1 MSSVRHLLIALLL
14 AAVSLSAQRGG
25 GLAKPAAA
33 GPPFSPPAAL
43 KTFRLGEDF
52 QIELFAAEPLIS
64 DPVAMEID
72 EDGRLYVVE
81 MHGYPLDV
89 GGSGRV
95 VLLDDTDGNGTP
107 DRSRVFADKLR
118 LPTGIMRWKNGVIVT
133 DSPEVWYFEDS
144 NGDGAADVRRLLLT
158 GFALTN
164 PQHTTNAP
172 LYGLDNWIYLANEGP
187 VRTIRYGDV
196 FGDAGSPVH
205 FPDRPDGPRLPP
217 NADGRNVRFR
227 PDTFELEML
236 SARSQFG
243 QTFDAWGRHFLNTN
257 NRHLYHEVIAARYLA
272 RNRSLVV
279 PTTIEQVPDYRQPA
293 EVFAITENPRVEML
307 TDVGVMTAACGVT
320 YYLADLFPS
329 AYRRATF
336 VAEGAHNLVH
346 VASVR
351 DHGATFRA
359 SRMHD
364 GREFLAS
371 TDPWFRPVNFYIGP
385 DGALY
390 LLDYY
395 RKLFEHPEWMDEAT
409 AKSPD
414 LYAGKDRGR
423 IYRIVPR
430 GTPAPTWMGRTRL
443 SKAPVDELVRR
454 LSEPNIWWRRHAQR
468 LLVDRK
474 PAGADGP
481 LIAVTTVGESPV
493 GRVHALWS
501 LDGIGQLT
509 DDVIVRALND
519 SAAGVRENAIRLAEK
534 RLVSDPSSVLV
545 PALVAMKGDADPKV
559 RLQLLLTLGFVDT
572 PAAQTVRSDLLI
584 TNVEDDWMQIAALSA
599 ARVSGLDLLR
609 AIERRMPD
617 KETPGWRSLY
627 GRIGT
632 MVAASGDVEVARE
645 TLRSAIQ
652 PGNARMTTWWQGPML
667 AGFASGLR
675 PDARRNSA
683 FDVERAMLAAAAMQP
698 APAPLRGAILDVLE
712 RLGLPPGAAAADAIA
727 QAERYVPVV
736 EAGEELRVAAVR
748 VLALAGA
755 DRFEPQ
761 LRAVLSRADSAAVQI
776 AAVRALGDVSGD
788 RPAATFLE
796 LWPRW
801 TPAVRDEAVRAF
813 MREPGRIRM
822 LVDAVSAGRIQRME
836 IDRPLRIRLMMQQ
849 DEQLRTRARALFA
862 ESPAA
867 ATAAL
872 KRYAKVAGMRGDATR
887 GAEVFGRAC
896 SMCHQ
901 YRGASGSPYGPDVG
915 EVRNRTTASLLTD
928 ILNPNHS
935 IADGYELWMVQLADG
950 TTIGGVVG
958 AETPT
963 SVTFRMPAGM
973 QKTVARSDIVS
984 MQIANASAMPE
995 RLEAQI
1001 TLQQMADLVAF
1012 IRGR

>member
-1 MSSVRHLLIALLL
+1 MIT
-14 AAVSLSAQRGG
+14 AAVTLSAQRTGG
-25 GLAKPAAA
+25 PAKPATG
-33 GPPFSPPAAL
+33 GPPFSPQAAL
-43 KTFRLGEDF
+43 KTFRLADDF

-72 EDGRLYVVE
+72 EDGRLYVIE

-95 VLLDDTDGNGTP
+95 MLLEDTDGNGKP
-107 DRSRVFADKLR
+107 DRSRVFVDKLR

-144 NGDGAADVRRLLLT
+144 NGDGMADVRRLLLT

-187 VRTIRYGDV
+187 VRTIRYGDL

-217 NADGRNVRFR
+217 DADGRNVRFR
-227 PDTFELEML
+227 PETFELELL
-236 SARSQFG
+236 SSRSQFG
-243 QTFDAWGRHFLNTN
+243 QTFDAWGHHFLNTN
-257 NRHLYHEVIAARYLA
+257 NRHLYQEVIAARYLA

-279 PTTIEQVPDYRQPA
+279 PTTIEQVPDYRLPA
-293 EVFAITENPRVEML
+293 EVFPITENPRVEML

-320 YYLADLFPS
+320 YYLADLFPA
-329 AYRRATF
+329 AYRTAAF

-351 DHGATFRA
+351 DYGATFRA

-395 RKLFEHPEWMDEAT
+395 RQLFEHPEWMDEAT
-409 AKSPD
+409 AKSPH

-430 GTPAPTWMGRTRL
+430 GAAAPSWMGRTRL
-443 SKAPVDELVRR
+443 SSAPVDELVRR
-454 LSEPNIWWRRHAQR
+454 LGDPNIWWRRHAQR

-474 PAGADGP
+474 PVGADGP
-481 LIAVTTVGESPV
+481 LIALATAGESAV
-493 GRVHALWS
+493 GRVHALWT
-501 LDGIGQLT
+501 LDGLGQLT
-509 DDVIVRALND
+509 DDAIVRALKD
-519 SAAGVRENAIRLAEK
+519 STAGVRENAIRLVEK
-534 RLVSDPSSVLV
+534 RLATNPSSALV
-545 PALVAMKGDADPKV
+545 SPLVAMKGEADPKV
-559 RLQLLLTLGFVDT
+559 RFQLLLTLGFVDT
-572 PAAQTVRSDLLI
+572 PAAQALRHELLI
-584 TNVEDDWMQIAALSA
+584 TNVEDEWMQIAALSA
-599 ARVSGLDLLR
+599 AWVNAANLLR
-609 AIERRMPD
+609 AVEQRMPE
-617 KETPGWRSLY
+617 KETPGWRALY

-632 MVAASGDVEVARE
+632 MVGASGDLDVARE
-645 TLRSAIQ
+645 TIRSVLRSAEDRA
-652 PGNARMTTWWQGPML
+652 PAWWQGPLL
-667 AGFASGLR
+667 AGLAAGLR
-675 PDARRNSA
+675 ADARRNRA
-683 FDVERAMLAAAAMQP
+683 FDPERAMLATAALQP
-698 APAPLRGAILDVLE
+698 GSAPLRRAILDVLE
-712 RLGLPPGAAAADAIA
+712 RIGLPPGDAATAALDVA
-727 QAERYVPVV
+727 QRTLAV
-736 EAGEELRVAAVR
+736 AASGEDLRVAAVR
-748 VLALAGA
+748 LLALAGA
-755 DRFEPQ
+755 GTFESQ
-761 LRAVLSRADSAAVQI
+761 LHSVLNRADSAAVQS
-776 AAVRALGDVSGD
+776 AAVRALGDTSGE
-788 RPAATFLE
+788 RAASVFLE

-822 LVDAVSAGRIQRME
+822 LLDAVTAGRIQRTE

-849 DEQLRTRARALFA
+849 DEPLRARARALFA

-872 KRYAKVAGMRGDATR
+872 KRYTKVATMRGDATR
-887 GAEVFGRAC
+887 GGEVFRRAC

-901 YRGASGSPYGPDVG
+901 YRGANGSTYGPDLG
-915 EVRNRTTASLLTD
+915 EVRNRTTPSLLTD

-950 TTIGGVVG
+950 GTIGGVVG

-963 SVTFRMPAGM
+963 SVTFRMPGGA
-973 QKTVARSDIVS
+973 QKTVSRSEIAS

-995 RLEAQI
+995 GLEAQI
-1001 TLQQMADLVAF
+1001 TPQQMADLVAF
-1012 IRGR
+1012 IKGG